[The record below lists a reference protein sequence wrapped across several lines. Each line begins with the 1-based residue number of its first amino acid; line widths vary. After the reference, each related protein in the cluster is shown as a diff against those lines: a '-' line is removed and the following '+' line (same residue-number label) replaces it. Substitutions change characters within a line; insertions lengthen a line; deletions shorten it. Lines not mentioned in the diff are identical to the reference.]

1 MNKMF
6 PFISRNTTSVPSRPG
21 EGFRDTP
28 DPIDDDSDTSTNAQA
43 HAPVSSAIPL
53 SASASQSSLVS
64 RPSSTTRRRLT
75 RPSEDPGVKCRIVAR
90 NDPREQEAMAKVFE
104 RLTAMESQDQKL
116 TTQHKLLGEYREKL
130 ESQTLEL
137 KECQE
142 KLEHALQAQRTN
154 EGLIEALRKEIAEK
168 SREIDVL
175 KEDIRVR
182 DGTISELS
190 VSCANRIVE
199 VEEEAHAKVN
209 ESRTREAAAREQLE
223 ELRKAAEQADMVE
236 ENRPQD
242 RMDTDDGMRDGRE
255 GQSQD
260 DGQDGHQ
267 QPSGRRG
274 YKGIGRATGFTNSP
288 PQEHRYPSSQIRSFQ
303 VGFGPEICAG
313 NPSLVDD
320 CFPTVDDCFAIVDD
334 CFRTIDDCF
343 SIIDD
348 CFSIINDCFSI
359 IDDGFSFINHQL
371 VPLIKAVVAELT
383 GGSSK
388 QRPPPMAHAFQKR
401 VVRNPDPK
409 RNELLSVV
417 RAHMNMLMGI
427 SQDLDLL
434 ASAAATEDKDAIADF
449 EAGEG
454 EEPPLVPLKPCW
466 STLKSEWNAVLARK
480 LGWMKSGRR
489 RMDEMFLDRLKRQ
502 RALLRANGRKEG
514 EDEEAWVGR
523 VKSRKGKV
531 DTRDRVTTRRNTVS
545 VSIARQGDDPEEA
558 KAWEEI
564 DRVVEEL
571 GAGGM
576 SSDESEYDEYEK
588 KAAHTNIRSLP
599 WRAEGIEELMKI
611 IDRDAGQFYGWWI
624 PEGR

>member
-1 MNKMF
+1 
-6 PFISRNTTSVPSRPG
+6 
-21 EGFRDTP
+21 
-28 DPIDDDSDTSTNAQA
+28 
-43 HAPVSSAIPL
+43 
-53 SASASQSSLVS
+53 
-64 RPSSTTRRRLT
+64 
-75 RPSEDPGVKCRIVAR
+75 
-90 NDPREQEAMAKVFE
+90 MAKVFE

-168 SREIDVL
+168 SCEIDVL

-209 ESRTREAAAREQLE
+209 ESRTREAAAWEQLE
-223 ELRKAAEQADMVE
+223 ELRKAAEKADMVE

-260 DGQDGHQ
+260 DD
-267 QPSGRRG
+267 RMD
-274 YKGIGRATGFTNSP
+274 TNSLQAEGGTVRQEDAEARSP
-288 PQEHRYPSSQIRSFQ
+288 PQTPVRQRGSGGRPGLQTPRHRNIVTPSSQIRSFQ

-434 ASAAATEDKDAIADF
+434 ASAAATEDEDAIADF

-454 EEPPLVPLKPCW
+454 EELPLVPLKPCW

-480 LGWMKSGRR
+480 FVEYMVSEVGMDEKWKET
-489 RMDEMFLDRLKRQ
+489 MDEMFLDRLKRQ

-531 DTRDRVTTRRNTVS
+531 DTRDRVTTRRNTLFKKRRLIS
-545 VSIARQGDDPEEA
+545 SEARDDPEEA

-611 IDRDAGQFYGWWI
+611 IDRDAVNSTAGGFQRGGNPGLTRVRKLAPVASRRLAMRGLPRNYYDEDWLNQLPPRQKKALGALDPRPL
-624 PEGR
+624 PELKRDE

>member
-64 RPSSTTRRRLT
+64 RPSSTTRRRST

-104 RLTAMESQDQKL
+104 RLTAMNLNKKL
-116 TTQHKLLGEYREKL
+116 TFPDGKTGPKTNNTTQIAGGVSREAR
-130 ESQTLEL
+130 ESTLEL

-168 SREIDVL
+168 SCEIDVL

-223 ELRKAAEQADMVE
+223 ELRKAAEKADMVE

-260 DGQDGHQ
+260 DGRMD
-267 QPSGRRG
+267 
-274 YKGIGRATGFTNSP
+274 TNSLQAEGGTVRQEDAEARSP
-288 PQEHRYPSSQIRSFQ
+288 PQTPVRQRGSGGRPGYKLPATGTSLPLQPDSLIPSRVRARDMCWQPLPRRRLL
-303 VGFGPEICAG
+303 P
-313 NPSLVDD
+313 
-320 CFPTVDDCFAIVDD
+320 
-334 CFRTIDDCF
+334 
-343 SIIDD
+343 
-348 CFSIINDCFSI
+348 
-359 IDDGFSFINHQL
+359 HQL

-434 ASAAATEDKDAIADF
+434 ASAAATEDEDAIADF

-480 LGWMKSGRR
+480 FVEYMWKET
-489 RMDEMFLDRLKRQ
+489 MDEMFLDRLKRQ
-502 RALLRANGRKEG
+502 RALAEGEWPQEG
-514 EDEEAWVGR
+514 EDEEAWVWR
-523 VKSRKGKV
+523 LFKK
-531 DTRDRVTTRRNTVS
+531 RRLIS
-545 VSIARQGDDPEEA
+545 SEARDDPEEA

-576 SSDESEYDEYEK
+576 SSDESEYDEYEE
-588 KAAHTNIRSLP
+588 KASTYQHPIFCPGGQRVLKSL
-599 WRAEGIEELMKI
+599 
-611 IDRDAGQFYGWWI
+611 
-624 PEGR
+624 